1 MGKYDDLL
9 HLPHPVSR
17 THPPMP
23 LADRAAQFSPFAALT
38 GYEDVLREAARL
50 TDEKIDMGDAD
61 AETLNARTVL
71 LLSHLAE
78 HPEITVTYFVP
89 DERKAGGQYVTVT
102 GKIRKFRAAEQEIE
116 LDGGPT
122 IPLRQ
127 ILSLE
132 SKLF

>member
-17 THPPMP
+17 THTPMP
-23 LADRAAQFSPFAALT
+23 LADRAAQFSPFAALM

-50 TDEKIDMGDAD
+50 TDEKIEPGDAD
-61 AETLNARTVL
+61 TEALNARTAL
-71 LLSHLAE
+71 LLEHLTE

-89 DERKAGGQYVTVT
+89 DERKAGGQYVSVT

-116 LDGGPT
+116 LENGPT
-122 IPLRQ
+122 IPLHQ

-132 SKLF
+132 SELF

>member
-1 MGKYDDLL
+1 MGRYDDLL
-9 HLPHPVSR
+9 HLPPPVSR

-61 AETLNARTVL
+61 AETLNARTAL
-71 LLSHLAE
+71 LLARLAE